1 MGSDDTVRVT
11 PPGGKPPRPTLP
23 TSKPP
28 TSKPPTSKSKPPRS
42 QFRRFAVIGG
52 AVLVA
57 AIAIIGLSRLVFDRA
72 PIPLAGETTIALNHP
87 RHLMVFRLRD
97 DPLVLVVDCP
107 SLHSQGLMF
116 DRIAALIEKAD
127 APRDRVLSWPELTA
141 AAAAA
146 HQTIGTYYY
155 GNDYSARSLRRFFRI
170 AKRDHQKLNAQE
182 HKLRALLERVGYLRA
197 GANGAVISLPAAGAG
212 KRVSMHVRAV
222 ILRHEISNGAFFTL
236 PFYRAYTQHF
246 FTSVLTPAER
256 QDFRRFLGHEGYDM
270 SNQTLMMN
278 ETQAYLVFTRDHEF
292 FTATAVGLPQAT
304 IDQLRADYIA
314 HMPNFWLKRL
324 TQEKLPR

>member
-1 MGSDDTVRVT
+1 MGSDDTVRVRPMGGMPPT
-11 PPGGKPPRPTLP
+11 PKPPI
-23 TSKPP
+23 SKPRAP
-28 TSKPPTSKSKPPRS
+28 EPPRAG
-42 QFRRFAVIGG
+42 FRRQALIGI
-52 AVLVA
+52 AIVVA
-57 AIAIIGLSRLVFDRA
+57 GIAIIGLARLVFDRA
-72 PIPLAGETTIALNHP
+72 PFPLAGERKIALNHP
-87 RHLMVFRLRD
+87 HHLMVFRLRA

-127 APRDRVLSWPELTA
+127 APRDRVLSWPELIA

-170 AKRDHQKLNAQE
+170 AQRDHQKLDGHE
-182 HKLRALLERVGYLRA
+182 RKLQALLERVGYLRA

-212 KRVSMHVRAV
+212 KQVSMHVRAV
-222 ILRHEISNGAFFTL
+222 ILRHEISHGAFFTL
-236 PFYRAYTQHF
+236 PFYRAYTRHF
-246 FTSVLTPAER
+246 FISVLTPAER
-256 QDFRRFLGHEGYDM
+256 DDFRRFLGHEGYDM

-292 FTATAVGLPQAT
+292 FTAKAVGLPQAT
-304 IDQLRADYIA
+304 IDQLRTDYIT

-324 TQEKLPR
+324 TQKKLPR

>member
-1 MGSDDTVRVT
+1 MGSDDTVRVKPLGGKPRT
-11 PPGGKPPRPTLP
+11 PMELVPKPPRPGF
-23 TSKPP
+23 
-28 TSKPPTSKSKPPRS
+28 RS
-42 QFRRFAVIGG
+42 RVLIAG
-52 AVLVA
+52 AALVA
-57 AIAIIGLSRLVFDRA
+57 GIAIIGLVRLVFDRA
-72 PIPLAGETTIALNHP
+72 PFPLAGETTIALNHP
-87 RHLMVFRLRD
+87 RHLMVFRLRA
-97 DPLVLVVDCP
+97 DPLVFVVDCP
-107 SLHSQGLMF
+107 SLHRQGLMF

-127 APRDRVLSWPELTA
+127 APRDRVLSWPELA

-146 HQTIGTYYY
+146 ADQTIGTYYY

-170 AKRDHQKLNAQE
+170 ARRDHQTLNAQE
-182 HKLRALLERVGYLRA
+182 RKLRTVVQRMGFLRA

-222 ILRHEISNGAFFTL
+222 ILRHEISHGAFFTL

-246 FTSVLTPAER
+246 FVSVLTPAER

-292 FTATAVGLPQAT
+292 FTPAAVGLPQAKV
-304 IDQLRADYIA
+304 DQLRADYIA

-324 TQEKLPR
+324 TQKPLPR

>member
-11 PPGGKPPRPTLP
+11 PPGGKPPRPTL
-23 TSKPP
+23 P

-127 APRDRVLSWPELTA
+127 APRDRVLSWPELTV

-222 ILRHEISNGAFFTL
+222 ILRHEISHGAFFTL